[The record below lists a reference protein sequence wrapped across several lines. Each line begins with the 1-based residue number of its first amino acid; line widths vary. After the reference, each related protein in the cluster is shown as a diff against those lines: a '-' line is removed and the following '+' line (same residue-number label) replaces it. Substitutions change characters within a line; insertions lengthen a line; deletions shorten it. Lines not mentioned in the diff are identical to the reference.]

1 MPTINKRFLFRLV
14 LILLLFTGALWGL
27 HQLQAERIPEALL
40 SQAQRAEEEHRLD
53 AAIHYYRQYLEF
65 RRDDVEARIRLAQLL
80 RQRHSQGRTLA
91 EVLFLYDQI
100 LHADP
105 QRHDIRREA
114 LATALRIG
122 RYSDALVHAEALLET
137 FPEDPLLWQQLGAAQ
152 AGLNRLPEARRCYEK
167 AVQLAPRELLAYQR
181 LAQLLWRNLNDPSA
195 AREVLER
202 MVQAI
207 PSDPEAHLT
216 RARFE
221 MYLAEDGSGGGGDSG
236 VAVQHL
242 QRVCELDPENLE
254 ASLLLA
260 EIYQRRFRWDV
271 AQYLLREARYLYPR
285 EIRVVRA
292 ASWLEVSRGN
302 IPAAI
307 AILEEGLRQLPEAQ
321 DLLIPLADLLIQQG
335 DKARTAEILRRL
347 PSSSTAAIPRRYLQ
361 IRLAMRDQN
370 WSEALRLID
379 QLQPQV
385 QRVSAL
391 GVQLHLLR
399 AVCAEQLGEREE
411 AEKAFQSVLL
421 VEPHNVQALHGLGQ
435 LYLDSGRF
443 AEAARVWEQAAQ
455 SPYSSG
461 PIVAH
466 WVRFQAH
473 LLRCNLGK
481 GDEWRR
487 LEQVAEQVANRFP
500 PSSSEPAVLQA
511 EVLRAQGRYAE
522 AVQRLRRELGRRPN
536 DIPLWLALIQTTA
549 EWQGST
555 AALGIA
561 EEAQAACGDHVDIR
575 LGRGSIVV
583 SEPGRMRPLLPLCQH
598 VESWTDGDQI
608 RLLHGLLDVFEIAEE
623 TSQVIALLE
632 QLAARRPQDSNLWLR
647 LYQKGVQSG
656 QKTIAQKAYQV
667 LLERQ
672 GADGEHV
679 LLCKAYDADRSTAAE
694 LLARLT
700 NRFGPLPRQPE
711 AALALARLHQQMEQH
726 EQAARL
732 LASTFQ
738 QHPTHFAAAYEWLRH
753 SLIHQDTTH
762 VGAVIQRLRCDPRWG
777 VLAIRRMIQAL
788 VASLPAEQRPWA
800 IDQLRPLVERQA
812 GGLSWLGEVA
822 ARWQLPQATALLRE
836 AVQSHQANADD
847 WLRAALILGPE
858 QMQAARSRLPGSTYA
873 AALAVLREALSAA
886 APDSTGSNSLE
897 GAEERRVYLQT
908 RLSLKLAQQHHSEAI
923 TLLED
928 YLRHSARERSER
940 VWAQRQLALL
950 YVLQGTEA
958 SRKQAAHLLEQARE
972 DEGASAAEL
981 RATAQVFATL
991 SRFLD
996 GEARQQ
1002 LLQRTAST
1010 LEAAW
1015 RKSQAP
1021 KDLYDLAQL
1030 YRLMGRRSESRRC
1043 LQTLLNS
1050 DPDNLHY
1057 LIAALEELIQ
1067 SEEYE
1072 TAETFAKRL
1081 ELRHGADWRA
1091 ITVLARYW
1099 CRSGQVDK
1107 AQQWIERYAYAADG
1121 NSGDYWTRMGQVA
1134 SLFDELVRLPQVRN
1148 SPASQAMIEAA
1159 AERYASLVP
1168 QHPEAAIGLAGLLAY
1183 AGRVDQALD
1192 QLRRLEPFLSVQV
1205 RAGAGLAL
1213 VRNAQVSEA
1222 VASRVL
1228 QWINQALQQEPRNLT
1243 VRLYRAEYHAL
1254 RHELEQ
1260 AICEYELLLREF
1272 PDQVIVLN
1280 NLAWLLAADPQQAQ
1294 KALELVNRAIQKVGL
1309 TGDLLDT
1316 RARARISLKQ
1326 WAEAEQDLQE
1336 ALRLEATALRYFHKA
1351 ILHLEQSPPQTAQ
1364 AQEAFALAL
1373 KHGLEPRQIHA
1384 ADRPLFDRLNMAR
1397 SGLPR

>member
-1 MPTINKRFLFRLV
+1 MPTINKRFLFRLILV
-14 LILLLFTGALWGL
+14 LLLFTGALWGL

-40 SQAQRAEEEHRLD
+40 SQAQRAEDEHRLD

-100 LHADP
+100 LYVDP
-105 QRHDIRREA
+105 QRHDVRREA

-122 RYSDALVHAEALLET
+122 RYSDALVHAETLLET
-137 FPEDPLLWQQLGAAQ
+137 FPEDSLLWQQLGAAH

-167 AVQLAPRELLAYQR
+167 AVQLAPQELLAYQR
-181 LAQLLWRNLNDPSA
+181 LAQLVWRNLNDPAA

-202 MVQAI
+202 MVKAL
-207 PSDPEAHLT
+207 PADPEAHLT

-221 MYLAEDGSGGGGDSG
+221 LYVAEDGSTLRGDNS

-242 QRVCELDPENLE
+242 QRLYELDPENLE
-254 ASLLLA
+254 ATLLLA

-271 AQYLLREARYLYPR
+271 AQYLLREARQLYPR
-285 EIRVVRA
+285 ELRVVRA

-347 PSSSTAAIPRRYLQ
+347 PSSSTAGIPRHYLQ

-379 QLQPQV
+379 QLRPEV

-421 VEPHNVQALHGLGQ
+421 AEPHNVQALHGLGQ

-443 AEAARVWEQAAQ
+443 ADAERAWGQAAH

-473 LLRCNLGK
+473 LLRCNQGK
-481 GDEWRR
+481 ADEWRR

-500 PSSSEPAVLQA
+500 PSSSEPMVLQA

-522 AVQRLRRELGRRPN
+522 AAQRLRRELGRRPN
-536 DIPLWLALIQTTA
+536 DIPLWLALIQTTS

-555 AALGIA
+555 AALGVA
-561 EEAQAACGDHVDIR
+561 DEAQAACGDHVDLR
-575 LGRGSIVV
+575 LSRGSITV
-583 SEPGRMRPLLPLCQH
+583 SEPGRIRPLLPLCQH

-608 RLLHGLLDVFEIAEE
+608 RLLHGLLDVFEVDEE
-623 TSQVIALLE
+623 TSQVVALLE
-632 QLAARRPQDSNLWLR
+632 QLAARRPQDPTLWLR

-656 QKTIAQKAYQV
+656 QRAIAQKAYQV

-672 GADGEHV
+672 GPDGEHV
-679 LLCKAYDADRSTAAE
+679 LLCKAYDVDRSVAAE

-700 NRFGPLPRQPE
+700 TRFGTLPRQPE

-753 SLIHQDTTH
+753 LLLRQDTTN

-777 VLAIRRMIQAL
+777 TLASRRIVQAL
-788 VASLPAEQRPWA
+788 LASLPAEQRAWA
-800 IDQLRPLVERQA
+800 IDQLRPLVEQQA

-822 ARWQLPQATALLRE
+822 ARWQLPQATALLRT

-847 WLRAALILGPE
+847 WLRAALMLGPE
-858 QMQAARSRLPGSTYA
+858 QMQAARSKLSGSTYA
-873 AALAVLREALSAA
+873 AALAVLQEALSDST
-886 APDSTGSNSLE
+886 PDSTQIRTLE
-897 GAEERRVYLQT
+897 NAEERRVFLQT
-908 RLSLKLAQQHHSEAI
+908 RLSLKLARQRHSEAI
-923 TLLED
+923 ALLED
-928 YLRHSARERSER
+928 YLRHSTRERNER

-950 YVLQGTEA
+950 HVLQGTEA
-958 SRKQAAHLLEQARE
+958 GRKQAAHLLEQTQE

-981 RATAQVFATL
+981 RATAQVLATL

-996 GEARQQ
+996 GEVRQQ

-1072 TAETFAKRL
+1072 AAETFAKRL
-1081 ELRHGADWRA
+1081 ELRHGEDWRA

-1099 CRSGQVDK
+1099 CRSDQVDK

-1121 NSGDYWTRMGQVA
+1121 NRGDYWTRMGQVA
-1134 SLFDELVRLPQVRN
+1134 TLFDELIRLPQVRS
-1148 SPASQAMIEAA
+1148 SPAGQAMIEAA

-1168 QHPEAAIGLAGLLAY
+1168 QRPEAAIGLAGLLAY
-1183 AGRVDQALD
+1183 AGRVDQALE
-1192 QLRRLEPFLSVQV
+1192 QLQRLEPFLSVQV

-1228 QWINQALQQEPRNLT
+1228 QWIDQALQQESRNLT
-1243 VRLYRAEYHAL
+1243 VRLYHAEYYAL
-1254 RHELEQ
+1254 RQDIEQ
-1260 AICEYELLLREF
+1260 AIREYELLQQEY
-1272 PDQVIVLN
+1272 PDQIIVLN

-1294 KALELVNRAIQKVGL
+1294 KALQLVNRAIQKVGL

-1326 WAEAEQDLQE
+1326 WAEAEHDLQE

-1351 ILHLEQSPPQTAQ
+1351 ILHLEQSPPQISQ
-1364 AQEAFALAL
+1364 AQEAFAQAL

-1397 SGLPR
+1397 SGPSR